1 MWVLDHKD
9 SWTLKKWCF
18 WILWCWRWL
27 ESPLDSKEIKPVN
40 HKWNQPWIFIRRTDA
55 EAEAPILWLPDAR
68 SRLTGKHP
76 DAGKDWGQE
85 EKGAIEDE
93 IVGWYHWLD
102 HLSLSKLQEI
112 VKDRACSGSWWWT
125 GKPGMLQSMGSQR
138 VGYDW
143 ETELTEL
150 SLKIWSGLKLYQKFF
165 QHHKRWLSM
174 GQSSEIFSPFPDI
187 FIHLESSPWGNTPPR
202 EQLIWGGGGREERS
216 RQNPTPSSP
225 VPLGL
230 RVTYREAGCHSA
242 NAGTQSGRKGLW
254 RSSSLCPGW

>member
-55 EAEAPILWLPDAR
+55 EAEAPILWPPDAR

-93 IVGWYHWLD
+93 RVGWYHWLD

-112 VKDRACSGSWWWT
+112 VKFKTKVLT
-125 GKPGMLQSMGSQR
+125 GLVSPDASVIVLQVTIFLLGLPLCTYIP
-138 VGYDW
+138 VG
-143 ETELTEL
+143 
-150 SLKIWSGLKLYQKFF
+150 
-165 QHHKRWLSM
+165 
-174 GQSSEIFSPFPDI
+174 
-187 FIHLESSPWGNTPPR
+187 
-202 EQLIWGGGGREERS
+202 
-216 RQNPTPSSP
+216 PSSFSYKYTSHT
-225 VPLGL
+225 G
-230 RVTYREAGCHSA
+230 
-242 NAGTQSGRKGLW
+242 
-254 RSSSLCPGW
+254 